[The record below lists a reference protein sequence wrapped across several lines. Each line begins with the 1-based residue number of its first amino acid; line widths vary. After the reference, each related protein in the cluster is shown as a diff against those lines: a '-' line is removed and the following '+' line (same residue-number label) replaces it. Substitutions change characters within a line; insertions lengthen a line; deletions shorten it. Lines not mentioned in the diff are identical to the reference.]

1 MSTDTAQS
9 DYYLGTGRRKSAVA
23 RVRVCDGDGQFLI
36 NDRPLESYFPLDRE
50 QQMVRAPLETAELV
64 GRVNCMVNVRGGGVN
79 GQAGA
84 VTLGIGRAL
93 KAMRPELEAA
103 LRDSGFLTRDS
114 RKVERKK
121 YGRKGA
127 RKSFQFSKR

>member
-1 MSTDTAQS
+1 MATDTAQT
-9 DYYLGTGRRKSAVA
+9 DYYLGTGRRKTAVA
-23 RVRVCDGDGQFLI
+23 RVRVCEGDGQFLI
-36 NDRPLESYFPLDRE
+36 NNRPLENYFPLDRE
-50 QQMVRAPLETAELV
+50 RNMVRAPLETAELV
-64 GRVNCMVNVRGGGVN
+64 GRVNCRVNVRGGGVN

-93 KAMRPELEAA
+93 KAMRPDLEQA
-103 LRDSGFLTRDS
+103 LRDNGFLTRDS